1 MPRRRKAR
9 LPAASKGTVVLD
21 SGAITKVALADLLAC
36 SIVEDLSGRGWAVC
50 IPAAALAE
58 VITGRAKTDAPI
70 ERLIKQV
77 GNTMDCGEKLAKA
90 AGVLRTKAIRRK
102 KVHPSGPSGIDAIV
116 AAATVACQ
124 PSIVL
129 TTDADDMG
137 ALLVAAE
144 LATVIRV

>member
-9 LPAASKGTVVLD
+9 LPAAIRGTVVLD

-50 IPAAALAE
+50 IPAPALAE

-77 GNTMDCGEKLAKA
+77 GNTVDCGEGLAKA
-90 AGVLRTKAIRRK
+90 AGVLRTKANRRK
-102 KVHPSGPSGIDAIV
+102 KLLPSGIDAIV
-116 AAATVACQ
+116 AAATVVCQ

>member
-1 MPRRRKAR
+1 MSRRRKAR
-9 LPAASKGTVVLD
+9 LPAATKGTVVLD
-21 SGAITKVALADLLAC
+21 SGAITKVVLADLLAC

-58 VITGRAKTDAPI
+58 VITGRAKNDAPI

-77 GNTMDCGEKLAKA
+77 GNTMDCGETLAKA

-102 KVHPSGPSGIDAIV
+102 KLPPSGIDAIV
-116 AAATVACQ
+116 AAATAACQ

>member
-1 MPRRRKAR
+1 MPLRRKAR
-9 LPAASKGTVVLD
+9 LPAGTKGTLVLD

-36 SIVEDLSGRGWAVC
+36 SIVEDLSGRGWTVC
-50 IPAAALAE
+50 IPAAALVE

-77 GNTMDCGEKLAKA
+77 GNLLDCGERLAKA
-90 AGVLRTKAIRRK
+90 AGVLRTKEVRRK
-102 KVHPSGPSGIDAIV
+102 KLPPSGIDAIV
-116 AAATVACQ
+116 AAATIACQ
-124 PSIVL
+124 PAIVL

>member
-1 MPRRRKAR
+1 MPRKRKAR
-9 LPAASKGTVVLD
+9 LPVATKGTVVLD
-21 SGAITKVALADLLAC
+21 SGAITKVAFADLLAC
-36 SIVEDLSGRGWAVC
+36 SIVEDLSGRGWVVC

-77 GNTMDCGEKLAKA
+77 GNIMNCGERPAKA
-90 AGVLRTKAIRRK
+90 AGVLRTKATRSK
-102 KVHPSGPSGIDAIV
+102 KLPPSGIEAIV

-129 TTDADDMG
+129 TTDADHMN

-144 LATVIRV
+144 LSMVIRI

>member
-1 MPRRRKAR
+1 MPLRRKAR
-9 LPAASKGTVVLD
+9 LPAATKGTLVLD
-21 SGAITKVALADLLAC
+21 SGAITKVALADLFAC
-36 SIVEDLSGRGWAVC
+36 SIVEDLSGRGWTVC

-77 GNTMDCGEKLAKA
+77 GNTLDCGERLAKA
-90 AGVLRTKAIRRK
+90 AGVLRTKAVRRK
-102 KVHPSGPSGIDAIV
+102 KLPPSGIDAIV

-129 TTDADDMG
+129 TTDADDVG

-144 LATVIRV
+144 LATVIRI

>member
-9 LPAASKGTVVLD
+9 LPAATKGTVVLD
-21 SGAITKVALADLLAC
+21 SGAITKVAFADLLAC

-70 ERLIKQV
+70 DRLIKQV
-77 GNTMDCGEKLAKA
+77 GNIMNCGERLAKA

-102 KVHPSGPSGIDAIV
+102 KLPPSGIDAIV
-116 AAATVACQ
+116 AAAAVACQ

-129 TTDADDMG
+129 TTDADDMSV
-137 ALLVAAE
+137 LLVAAH

>member
-9 LPAASKGTVVLD
+9 LPAATKGTVVLD
-21 SGAITKVALADLLAC
+21 SGAITKVAFADLLAC
-36 SIVEDLSGRGWAVC
+36 SIVEDLSGRGWGVC

-77 GNTMDCGEKLAKA
+77 GNIMNCGERLAKA

-102 KVHPSGPSGIDAIV
+102 KLPPSGIDAIV
-116 AAATVACQ
+116 AAAAVACQ

-129 TTDADDMG
+129 TTDADDMSV
-137 ALLVAAE
+137 LLVAAE

>member
-1 MPRRRKAR
+1 M
-9 LPAASKGTVVLD
+9 
-21 SGAITKVALADLLAC
+21 
-36 SIVEDLSGRGWAVC
+36 C

-77 GNTMDCGEKLAKA
+77 GNTMDCGERLAKV
-90 AGVLRTKAIRRK
+90 AGVLRTKAIRCK
-102 KVHPSGPSGIDAIV
+102 KLPPSGPSGIEAIV

-129 TTDADDMG
+129 TTDPDDMG
-137 ALLVAAE
+137 ALLAAAE

>member
-9 LPAASKGTVVLD
+9 LPAATKGTVVLD

-77 GNTMDCGEKLAKA
+77 GNTIDCGERLAKA

-102 KVHPSGPSGIDAIV
+102 KLPPSGIDAIV